1 MFHRNLAAGAP
12 QIFSAR
18 LHPSQS
24 PATTIVEFL
33 HSGLR
38 GFAAWRRR
46 RREHKELLAFLASDH
61 RIAAD
66 IGYRHVR
73 E

>member
-24 PATTIVEFL
+24 PATTIVEFFR
-33 HSGLR
+33 SGLR
-38 GFAAWRRR
+38 EFAAWRRR
-46 RREHKELLAFLASDH
+46 RRERRRKRSNPGDVFSGLL
-61 RIAAD
+61 RR
-66 IGYRHVR
+66 YRSSQ
-73 E
+73 